1 MKYARALRRLRR
13 ERGLTQNQIAIAT
26 GIAGQFISHF
36 ENGRRKPW
44 PKAVKQLSD
53 FFGVDIENLVESR
66 EAKD

>member
-1 MKYARALRRLRR
+1 MNYARTLKQLRA
-13 ERGLTQNQIAIAT
+13 ERGLTQNEIAIAT

-36 ENGRRKPW
+36 ENDRRKPW
-44 PKAVKQLSD
+44 PRAIKQLSE